1 MGYGGAVS
9 AMITSLKNNKRS
21 RKSAIKKLKERGY
34 LGHKISNQLHFTKE
48 ATPKQLEQ
56 IRNRIRK
63 ENQKKLLV
71 HLSVIVTFSLIA
83 LLAIGFVKF

>member
-1 MGYGGAVS
+1 MSIS
-9 AMITSLKNNKRS
+9 AMIISLKNNKRS
-21 RKSAIKKLKERGY
+21 RKSAIEKLEKHGFLGY
-34 LGHKISNQLHFTKE
+34 KISNPLRFTKQ